1 MLVVLFQSNFET
13 CDIVW
18 FSISFGWRFVFMVL
32 DSEDSSVEYSMEDV
46 SKIVRPMEKEFMEKI
61 GHYVES

>member
-1 MLVVLFQSNFET
+1 
-13 CDIVW
+13 
-18 FSISFGWRFVFMVL
+18 MVL